1 MKFVFGRVIG
11 MFAVVLSV
19 VALTGCSDGPSNSEV
34 MDSIIAQQNKQME
47 MLQAIGGKDAAK
59 MLRSMVPAI
68 ESVDVQDCE
77 EVRKGTYRCSVEV
90 ETSFDG
96 EVSSEVSSANFA
108 QRKDGSWTITD

>member
-19 VALTGCSDGPSNSEV
+19 AALTGCSDGPSNSEV

-47 MLQAIGGKDAAK
+47 MLQAIGGKDAAN
-59 MLRSMVPAI
+59 MLRSMVPEI

-90 ETSFDG
+90 ETNLDG